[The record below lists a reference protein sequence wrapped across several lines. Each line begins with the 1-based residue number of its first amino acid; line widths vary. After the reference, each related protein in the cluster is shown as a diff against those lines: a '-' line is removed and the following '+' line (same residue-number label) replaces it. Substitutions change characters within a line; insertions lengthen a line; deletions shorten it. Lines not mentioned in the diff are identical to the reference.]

1 MISSVIADIN
11 SSIISSV
18 VSSANNSPPDI
29 DSGNLLFSENNLI
42 SNELYQDNDGLGQAL
57 LEETI

>member
-18 VSSANNSPPDI
+18 ISSATDSTPDI